1 MNSHI
6 KFFHSIHFKIALVFA
21 LILLIS
27 LEVVGAVFVSQ
38 LEKKNVAQYERQ
50 VQLPTYVER
59 SITTQLGRSDQKK
72 ANRKIH
78 MLLSD
83 TSNNSSNQ
91 VQVIDTKGT
100 IRGTNQIDN
109 KSIVGQKTTDHDVKD
124 ALYHGKNVNKTTY
137 NSQNATRYYT
147 AVVPLIRSQNNN
159 TVGAVYIRASLNPVY
174 KTIDSITFIYLLAAL
189 ITILIG
195 LLVAIVISRA
205 ITRPIDEMK
214 KQTIQIAHGDYSGHV
229 HVYGKDELGQLAEA
243 VNNLSVKVRE
253 SQESTES
260 ERRQL
265 DSVLTHMNDGV
276 LATDR
281 WGRVTISNSKALDF
295 LNLQSENVIGHPIL
309 QVLGV
314 AKKYSLRRL
323 FEHPHEIQVDL
334 SNHDRELILHAHF
347 SLVQRNSGFISGL
360 VCVLHDVTEQE
371 KIDEDR
377 KRFVSNVS
385 HELRTPLTS
394 VHAYL
399 ETLIA
404 GAWKDKDVAPHFLQ
418 VAQDETDRMIRMVRN
433 LLTLSRMDSGRQKM
447 NPELTN
453 LNELFN
459 HILKHYK
466 LMIKNG
472 DQIEPNLK
480 VNNNY
485 HIVENFTSRTLWVEL
500 DPDRFTQVIDN
511 IMNNALKYSPSGG
524 TITCSLY
531 DSNNRVM
538 LSIADQ
544 GIGIPRDA
552 QDHIFDRFYRVDKSR
567 TRASGGTG
575 LGLSICKDI
584 VEALG
589 GSIWAESTEGHG
601 STFYISLPYEP
612 MKENLWDAR
621 N

>member
-1 MNSHI
+1 M
-6 KFFHSIHFKIALVFA
+6 
-21 LILLIS
+21 
-27 LEVVGAVFVSQ
+27 
-38 LEKKNVAQYERQ
+38 AQYERQ

-589 GSIWAESTEGHG
+589 GSIWVESTEGHG

>member
-1 MNSHI
+1 MNNHI

-38 LEKKNVAQYERQ
+38 LEKKNVTQYERQ
-50 VQLPTYVER
+50 VQLPTYVDR
-59 SITTQLGRSDQKK
+59 SITSQLDRKNQPS

-83 TSNNSSNQ
+83 TNNNSANQ

-109 KSIVGQKTTDHDVKD
+109 RSVVGQKTTDHDVKD

-147 AVVPLIRSQNNN
+147 AVIPLIRSQNNN
-159 TVGAVYIRASLNPVY
+159 TVGAIYIRASLNPVY

-229 HVYGKDELGQLAEA
+229 HVYGQDELGQLAEA

-281 WGRVTISNSKALDF
+281 WGRVTISNAKALDF
-295 LNLQSENVIGHPIL
+295 LNLHSENVIGHPIL

-314 AKKYSLRRL
+314 NKKYSIRRL
-323 FEHPHEIQVDL
+323 FEHPHKIQLDL
-334 SNHDRELILHAHF
+334 SNHHRELILNAHF
-347 SLVQRNSGFISGL
+347 SLVQRNSGFINGL

-404 GAWKDKDVAPHFLQ
+404 GAWKDKDVAPHFMQ
-418 VAQDETDRMIRMVRN
+418 VAQNETDRMIRMVRN
-433 LLTLSRMDSGRQKM
+433 LLTLSRMDSGRQHM

-453 LNELFN
+453 LNELMD
-459 HILKHYK
+459 HIIKHYQ

-480 VNNNY
+480 VDNNY
-485 HIVENFTSRTLWVEL
+485 QIVEKFTSRTLWVEI

-531 DSNNRVM
+531 DTHNRVM

-589 GSIWAESTEGHG
+589 GSIWVESVEGHG

>member
-447 NPELTN
+447 NPE
-453 LNELFN
+453 
-459 HILKHYK
+459 
-466 LMIKNG
+466 
-472 DQIEPNLK
+472 
-480 VNNNY
+480 
-485 HIVENFTSRTLWVEL
+485 
-500 DPDRFTQVIDN
+500 DR
-511 IMNNALKYSPSGG
+511 
-524 TITCSLY
+524 
-531 DSNNRVM
+531 
-538 LSIADQ
+538 
-544 GIGIPRDA
+544 
-552 QDHIFDRFYRVDKSR
+552 KS
-567 TRASGGTG
+567 
-575 LGLSICKDI
+575 
-584 VEALG
+584 VV
-589 GSIWAESTEGHG
+589 
-601 STFYISLPYEP
+601 
-612 MKENLWDAR
+612 
-621 N
+621 

>member
-38 LEKKNVAQYERQ
+38 LEKKNVTQYERQ
-50 VQLPTYVER
+50 VQLPTYVDR
-59 SITTQLGRSDQKK
+59 SLTDQLNQKDRSRAD
-72 ANRKIH
+72 RRIH

-83 TSNNSSNQ
+83 TSNSSSNQ
-91 VQVIDTKGT
+91 IQVVDTKGT

-109 KSIVGQKTTDHDVKD
+109 RSVVGQKTTDHDVKA
-124 ALYHGKNVNKTTY
+124 ALYHGRNVNKTTY

-147 AVVPLIRSQNNN
+147 SVVPLIRSQNNN
-159 TVGAVYIRASLNPVY
+159 TVGAIYIRASLKPVY
-174 KTIDSITFIYLLAAL
+174 RTINSITVIYLLAAL

-205 ITRPIDEMK
+205 ITLPIDEMR
-214 KQTIQIAHGDYSGHV
+214 KQTIQIAHGDYSGRV
-229 HVYGKDELGQLAEA
+229 HVYGQDELGQLAEA

-260 ERRQL
+260 ERRRL
-265 DSVLTHMNDGV
+265 DSVLTNMNDGV

-281 WGRVTISNSKALDF
+281 RGNVVISNSKALDF
-295 LNLQSENVIGHPIL
+295 LDAESENVIGHPIL
-309 QVLGV
+309 QVLRV
-314 AKKYSLRRL
+314 NREYSLRKL
-323 FEHPHEIQVDL
+323 LEHPHEIQVDL
-334 SNHDRELILHAHF
+334 SNHHRELILHAHF
-347 SLVQRNSGFISGL
+347 SLIQRNSGFISGL

-404 GAWKDKDVAPHFLQ
+404 GAWQDKSIAPHFMQ
-418 VAQDETDRMIRMVRN
+418 VAQAETNRMIRMVRN
-433 LLTLSRMDSGRQKM
+433 LLTLSRMDSGHQKM
-447 NPELTN
+447 NPELVN
-453 LNELFN
+453 LNELFD
-459 HILKHYK
+459 HVLKQYQV
-466 LMIKNG
+466 MIKNG
-472 DQIEPNLK
+472 AQIEPNLK
-480 VNNNY
+480 ISGHY
-485 HIVENFTSRTLWVEL
+485 HIVRNFTSRSLWVEV
-500 DPDRFTQVIDN
+500 DTDRFIQVLDN
-511 IMNNALKYSPSGG
+511 IMNNAIKYSPDGG
-524 TITCSLY
+524 RITCALY
-531 DSNNRVM
+531 DTRNRVL
-538 LSIADQ
+538 LSIKDQ

-575 LGLSICKDI
+575 LGLSICKEI

-589 GSIWAESTEGHG
+589 GSIWVESVEGRG

-612 MKENLWDAR
+612 MKGALWDENR
-621 N
+621 

>member
-589 GSIWAESTEGHG
+589 GSIWVESTEGHG

>member
-459 HILKHYK
+459 HILKYYK

-589 GSIWAESTEGHG
+589 GSIWVESTEGHG

>member
-334 SNHDRELILHAHF
+334 SNHDRELILHTHF

-589 GSIWAESTEGHG
+589 GSIWVESTEGHG